1 MGKGKIFRLV
11 LFSTIISLLVLSGCS
26 PMKKSKKRN
35 SSQVCLD
42 YFNFVETSKIK
53 DDNVKKRAKTMKKY
67 NKQRVK
73 ERK

>member
-1 MGKGKIFRLV
+1 MGKYKFIRF
-11 LFSTIISLLVLSGCS
+11 LFFFTIISLFVLSGCS
-26 PMKKSKKRN
+26 PMKQSKKRN

-42 YFNFVETSKIK
+42 YFNFVESSKVK
-53 DDNVKKRAKTMKKY
+53 DDFVKEREKTLKKY

>member
-1 MGKGKIFRLV
+1 MGKGKIIRYVF
-11 LFSTIISLLVLSGCS
+11 FSIIISLLVISGCS
-26 PMKKSKKRN
+26 PMSKSKKRN

-42 YFNFVETSKIK
+42 YFNFIESSKIK
-53 DDNVKKRAKTMKKY
+53 DDNLKKREKTLKKY